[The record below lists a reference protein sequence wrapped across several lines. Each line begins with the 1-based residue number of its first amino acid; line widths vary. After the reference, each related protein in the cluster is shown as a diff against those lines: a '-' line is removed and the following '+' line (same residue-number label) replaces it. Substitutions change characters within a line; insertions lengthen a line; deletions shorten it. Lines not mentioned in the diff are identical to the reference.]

1 VRLAKHTP
9 AVCALKRRFCDNGTK
24 LCPPAASC
32 RLGLS
37 RNWTPAL
44 SCSIAA
50 RKFAAS
56 SIPRLLF
63 PTLHD
68 LCERDPTANEE
79 AQHRQYDH
87 AIRRHRKI
95 VWATSCY

>member
-1 VRLAKHTP
+1 
-9 AVCALKRRFCDNGTK
+9 
-24 LCPPAASC
+24 
-32 RLGLS
+32 
-37 RNWTPAL
+37 L

-68 LCERDPTANEE
+68 LCERDPTENEE

-95 VWATSCY
+95 VWQLHATRSGSMPACRFPPPWSVGS